1 MCGLI
6 LALCGLFGF
15 VVFVGWLLCVVCCCA
30 LLVLLL
36 VLLIGGMFLL
46 LVVPFSSSFSCFF
59 FFFFCSPIF
68 VKRVFSEELLG
79 LMLGLFLFM
88 PMMAAGTYVEADVFF
103 EGSFG
108 VDLYW
113 GCWGFCW
120 ICQGWC

>member
-1 MCGLI
+1 ML
-6 LALCGLFGF
+6 LCFACVVACVVDWWDVF
-15 VVFVGWLLCVVCCCA
+15 VV
-30 LLVLLL
+30 
-36 VLLIGGMFLL
+36 GGSFFLFFFLFLL
-46 LVVPFSSSFSCFF
+46 LLL
-59 FFFFCSPIF
+59 FCSPIF

-88 PMMAAGTYVEADVFF
+88 PMRAAGTYVEADVFF